1 MNGRMDQN
9 GRLTL
14 GHGAPDEDLSR
25 DPLPMRYWD
34 RFRYLLITDGWVA
47 PGKLPQALALGA
59 VVGLYFGPCSVH
71 TTCKRR
77 LKTGCIAQPSC
88 SVSSRPG
95 IRKKTTCFV
104 PRCSTARA
112 SLNSSEPTCCAKQ
125 RPRAAVLKPV
135 SNYRQYFEDALVPY
149 KHYVP
154 VWDTVGVRVCL
165 VRHALTDPDPFGF
178 ERKSEYFIEPRS
190 PRIYHAMV
198 SFPKCMLHLSNRVHF
213 SFLIFHF

>member
-95 IRKKTTCFV
+95 IRKKKKTPHVLYRAALRLEPASTRANPRV
-104 PRCSTARA
+104 VRSNDPARRCSSPSATIA
-112 SLNSSEPTCCAKQ
+112 ST
-125 RPRAAVLKPV
+125 LKTRWCRT
-135 SNYRQYFEDALVPY
+135 STTFRCGTR
-149 KHYVP
+149 
-154 VWDTVGVRVCL
+154 WG
-165 VRHALTDPDPFGF
+165 FGF
-178 ERKSEYFIEPRS
+178 VWSDT
-190 PRIYHAMV
+190 
-198 SFPKCMLHLSNRVHF
+198 L
-213 SFLIFHF
+213 